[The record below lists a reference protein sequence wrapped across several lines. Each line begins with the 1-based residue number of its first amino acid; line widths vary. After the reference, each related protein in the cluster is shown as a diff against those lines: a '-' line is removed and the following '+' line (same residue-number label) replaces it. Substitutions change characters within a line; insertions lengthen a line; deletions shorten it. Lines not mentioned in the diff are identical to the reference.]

1 MQRNNIQAAGNV
13 WPDLSIKTEK
23 RKPNNTSGLRGTF
36 SSIGRVTLRSE
47 PSQPSGDFETPEMR
61 DFPTKPISR
70 GRRSTPRSRSSN
82 GNALRPAS
90 SRGDDK
96 GPNFNIDVP
105 SNGYAWWYI
114 DGIDP
119 ISGKAISIIAFIG
132 SVFSPWYKWSGRKVP
147 QNNVCINVATYG
159 PGGRFTMTDR
169 GSSALQQSK
178 HSLTVGPLSLIHI

>member
-47 PSQPSGDFETPEMR
+47 PSQPAGNFEAPEMR
-61 DFPTKPISR
+61 DVPSKPISR
-70 GRRSTPRSRSSN
+70 GRSTPRGRSSN
-82 GNALRPAS
+82 GNALRPAGG
-90 SRGDDK
+90 RGDDK

-147 QNNVCINVATYG
+147 REQRLYKCRHLWPWRSVYY
-159 PGGRFTMTDR
+159 D
-169 GSSALQQSK
+169 
-178 HSLTVGPLSLIHI
+178 